1 MVADALSRK
10 SMGSLAH
17 ISVHKRSIVKELR
30 DLFNMGVQ
38 FEVIESQGL
47 VAQFQVRPLLIDE
60 IKANQ
65 DKDPSFIKLRET
77 VQSGQ
82 TSGFEIRDDVLRR
95 GNRLCVLDVDGLR
108 QRILQEAHNAPYSV
122 HPGVTKMYQDVKG
135 MYWWNGM
142 KKDVAQYVASCLTC
156 QQVKFEHQ
164 RPTGLLQELPLPE
177 WKWEKISMDFVV
189 GLPKTQKGHDSI
201 WVIVDRL
208 TKSAH
213 FLAVKT
219 TYTVAQYAHMYLDSI
234 VALHG
239 VPVSIVSNR
248 GPQFTSRF
256 WQKLQE
262 ALGTKLDFSTAFH
275 PQTDGQSKRT
285 IQTLE
290 DMLRMCVMDFGG
302 SWEKYLPLVEFAYNN
317 SYNSTIGMAPYE
329 ALYGRKCRSPSCWME
344 VGDRELEGPE
354 LIRETSEKV
363 PIIQERMRTA
373 FCRQKSYADPR
384 RRDVQFGVGDH
395 VFLKIS
401 PMK

>member
-1 MVADALSRK
+1 
-10 SMGSLAH
+10 
-17 ISVHKRSIVKELR
+17 
-30 DLFNMGVQ
+30 
-38 FEVIESQGL
+38 
-47 VAQFQVRPLLIDE
+47 
-60 IKANQ
+60 
-65 DKDPSFIKLRET
+65 
-77 VQSGQ
+77 
-82 TSGFEIRDDVLRR
+82 
-95 GNRLCVLDVDGLR
+95 
-108 QRILQEAHNAPYSV
+108 
-122 HPGVTKMYQDVKG
+122 MYQDVKG

-177 WKWEKISMDFVV
+177 WKWERISMDFVV

-219 TYTVAQYAHMYLDSI
+219 TYTVAQYAQMYLDSI

-239 VPVSIVSNR
+239 VPVSIVSDR
-248 GPQFTSRF
+248 GPQFTLRF
-256 WQKLQE
+256 WHKLQE
-262 ALGTKLDFSTAFH
+262 AWGTKLDFSTAFY
-275 PQTDGQSKRT
+275 PQTDGQFERT

-317 SYNSTIGMAPYE
+317 SYHSTIGMAPYE

-373 FCRQKSYADPR
+373 FSQQKSYADPR
-384 RRDVQFGVGDH
+384 RLDVQFGVGDH

-401 PMK
+401 PMKGVMRFGKKGKLTPRYIGPFEILDRVGNVYYRLALPLTLAMCIQCFTSQCYGSTFLIRLTFFRLRRLRLIRICHMKRYQ